1 MAGAYVIT
9 TVTRRHRYT
18 CEIAS
23 LKMPNVIA
31 LGPWRAGWEL
41 TVDEATVAWSG
52 RSTNDMN
59 NAHLGNMTTNR
70 PKLERDGIPM
80 DELVVAAWSRSS
92 TFLSSDYNALWNDL
106 ATRSPRGGREV

>member
-1 MAGAYVIT
+1 
-9 TVTRRHRYT
+9 
-18 CEIAS
+18 
-23 LKMPNVIA
+23 MPNVID
-31 LGPWRAGWEL
+31 LGPWRAGQEFSS
-41 TVDEATVAWSG
+41 VDEATVAWSG

>member
-1 MAGAYVIT
+1 
-9 TVTRRHRYT
+9 
-18 CEIAS
+18 
-23 LKMPNVIA
+23 MPNVIA

-52 RSTNDMN
+52 RSTNDE
-59 NAHLGNMTTNR
+59 AHLGYMTCNR
-70 PKLERDGIPM
+70 PKPERDGIPM
-80 DELVVAAWSRSS
+80 DELVVAAWSPSS